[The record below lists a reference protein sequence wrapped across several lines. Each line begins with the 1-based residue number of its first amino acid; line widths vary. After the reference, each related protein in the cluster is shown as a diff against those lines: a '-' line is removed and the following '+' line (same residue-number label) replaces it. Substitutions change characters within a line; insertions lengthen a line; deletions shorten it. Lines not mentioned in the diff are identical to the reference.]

1 MLLKFVVVVVVVVVV
16 IVVIRTIFFQGGTT
30 DSSSSSSRD
39 SNFFIISR
47 FLDFSIFPIFR
58 FLIHQNSKNKK
69 TVGLMKVHVGSC
81 TIQGRRPH
89 NEDRILIS
97 HSNPSL
103 FAVFDGHG
111 GSFVS
116 AMLKDRLLPVF
127 RKHMAKDYPDVKT
140 VSKALTSTIRDL
152 EDLSLAA
159 SMKKSGS
166 TLCVCVLVEG
176 TKIVCANVGD
186 SRAVAFA
193 GGKVIALSSDH
204 SLEDPIEKARCIRN
218 GGVVFKKYGQLRV
231 SSRGMSLNLSRALGD
246 VLMKR
251 PSCVISPHPDIRVV
265 DMMDNKAKIFTIV
278 IGSDGVFGRLSS
290 KDVGRFLR
298 MKFCKTGGDCK
309 EVSKLLVD
317 HAYDKGSWD
326 NISAVVIRVELAG
339 ESK

>member
-1 MLLKFVVVVVVVVVV
+1 
-16 IVVIRTIFFQGGTT
+16 
-30 DSSSSSSRD
+30 
-39 SNFFIISR
+39 
-47 FLDFSIFPIFR
+47 
-58 FLIHQNSKNKK
+58 
-69 TVGLMKVHVGSC
+69 
-81 TIQGRRPH
+81 
-89 NEDRILIS
+89 
-97 HSNPSL
+97 
-103 FAVFDGHG
+103 
-111 GSFVS
+111 
-116 AMLKDRLLPVF
+116 MLKNRLLPTF
-127 RKHMAKDYPDVKT
+127 RKYLTKDRPDVKT
-140 VSKALTSTIRDL
+140 VSKALTSTIKDL
-152 EDLSLAA
+152 EELSLAA

-166 TLCVCVLVEG
+166 TLCVCVLVEDH
-176 TKIVCANVGD
+176 ILCANVGD

-265 DMMDNKAKIFTIV
+265 NMMDNKAKIFNIV

-290 KDVGRFLR
+290 KDVGRFLK

-309 EVSKLLVD
+309 VVSKLLVD
-317 HAYDKGSWD
+317 HAYEKGSWD
-326 NISAVVIRVELAG
+326 NISAVVIRVELGG